1 MPQKQR
7 GAGPDPRLQPN
18 NEYRRRYETTAQ
30 VIFPPPP
37 WESVRRFWR
46 LARRSFR
53 LVLRLG
59 CSLLGLACRLVGSL
73 GGVGAVLRGVFG
85 CARLRLRG
93 VLGGVVGAAGS
104 AGGVGSFRLRLGL
117 RLARCD
123 GAHALA
129 VDAIRSVGAGFPR
142 GGRDRVPMRV
152 RGCYGPSD
160 YAGQDARRP

>member
-30 VIFPPPP
+30 VMFPPPP

-59 CSLLGLACRLVGSL
+59 CSLLGLAFRLVGSL
-73 GGVGAVLRGVFG
+73 GGVGALLRGVFG

-104 AGGVGSFRLRLGL
+104 AGGVRSFRL

-142 GGRDRVPMRV
+142 GGRDRVPMR
-152 RGCYGPSD
+152 
-160 YAGQDARRP
+160 ARVCDGHRANAAQSA

>member
-30 VIFPPPP
+30 VMFPPPP
-37 WESVRRFWR
+37 WESVRRFGR

-59 CSLLGLACRLVGSL
+59 CGLLGLAFRLVGSL
-73 GGVGAVLRGVFG
+73 GGVGALLRGVFG

-93 VLGGVVGAAGS
+93 VLGGVVGA

-129 VDAIRSVGAGFPR
+129 VYAIPPVGAGFPR
-142 GGRDRVPMRV
+142 G
-152 RGCYGPSD
+152 
-160 YAGQDARRP
+160 